1 VQLRARKPDA
11 AEEPGAEAVTTPERR
26 LVASALRA
34 ASPLP
39 QAGAGMPRK
48 LPLVADLRPPPR
60 RMEVAKDLA
69 DGSGSFHAASR
80 GLARAQTSNPGGE
93 LSADGADAE
102 RSRAMVLLPWE
113 PFEDPAVAWE
123 KIHGSMIVVE
133 QKPEG
138 MTEAEW
144 RIKQRCK
151 KELKRKVPAWKP
163 ITNDTVTENHEKVKK
178 GMLYSITFPWT
189 EDMLHTEEWGAE
201 WLTKAMHT
209 ANTLPKDNRVVKVIP
224 DKKYRITTGNNGG
237 KFLFE
242 VEYEVPDENLHTK
255 LFAKIPHS
263 MDKDTM
269 SDRLSSSVNKQPME
283 LYELNTSRLLEA
295 TLPVKI
301 PRFYFGDISNETSN
315 WILITEA
322 VSFHDPS
329 PLDFAGKT
337 RDEPKKPLAAYQIEG
352 PYDKCMDWCLLSDP
366 ADYYMALVRQG
377 ARMAGLFKSG
387 AMGDPDVVAKQFE
400 NMLGAPAEAFGMQP
414 GCSGQPPKMLK
425 SKIDMGLEFFS
436 NVAPQL
442 YPDFV
447 KDPAWQAKFTATL
460 MKLNAYA
467 GESQYWF
474 HSDNDYISL
483 AHANMNVDNA

>member
-1 VQLRARKPDA
+1 MK
-11 AEEPGAEAVTTPERR
+11 
-26 LVASALRA
+26 SA
-34 ASPLP
+34 
-39 QAGAGMPRK
+39 
-48 LPLVADLRPPPR
+48 
-60 RMEVAKDLA
+60 
-69 DGSGSFHAASR
+69 
-80 GLARAQTSNPGGE
+80 
-93 LSADGADAE
+93 
-102 RSRAMVLLPWE
+102 
-113 PFEDPAVAWE
+113 
-123 KIHGSMIVVE
+123 
-133 QKPEG
+133 
-138 MTEAEW
+138 
-144 RIKQRCK
+144 
-151 KELKRKVPAWKP
+151 
-163 ITNDTVTENHEKVKK
+163 
-178 GMLYSITFPWT
+178 
-189 EDMLHTEEWGAE
+189 
-201 WLTKAMHT
+201 
-209 ANTLPKDNRVVKVIP
+209 
-224 DKKYRITTGNNGG
+224 
-237 KFLFE
+237 
-242 VEYEVPDENLHTK
+242 
-255 LFAKIPHS
+255 
-263 MDKDTM
+263 
-269 SDRLSSSVNKQPME
+269 
-283 LYELNTSRLLEA
+283 
-295 TLPVKI
+295 
-301 PRFYFGDISNETSN
+301 RFYFGDISNETSN

-387 AMGDPDVVAKQFE
+387 AMGDPDVVAKHFE

-483 AHANMNVDNA
+483 AHANMNVDNAYFWRNEEGQLELGVFDWGGMGCRSLGFKLWWWLYCGEFEMLNANFEKFLDVYVDSYAGAGGPKLDKEVLRMQFVLASLTQMPLAQVGIRIHV